1 MSAFSSTGFQPF
13 GIPGLPAAMAPQ
25 PKPCLLLIGEAQ
37 DDALNS
43 DLTAQAF
50 SRGWRQVAHCQGHA
64 GEERTRREH
73 LRALSEEYDRVRAD
87 AAAHA
92 LDAAPPVW
100 VIATGY
106 GAYLATLLSE
116 RRAIDRLLLRSPTVY
131 PDAGWDLSK
140 RELDAQRAHARH
152 PIRWAPNDNQALR
165 AAGQY
170 LGQVWIVDS
179 PAEEA
184 AHHSMHVDYFHA
196 FSRARERKLGSL
208 GRGLSLTAPGATTAP
223 ADDDFRDTVAQ
234 WMAAQH

>member
-1 MSAFSSTGFQPF
+1 MGPRPT
-13 GIPGLPAAMAPQ
+13 
-25 PKPCLLLIGEAQ
+25 PCLLLIGDTQ
-37 DDALNS
+37 DDALV
-43 DLTAQAF
+43 DDITAQAL
-50 SRGWRQVAHCQGHA
+50 SRGWPQFSHCQGHK
-64 GEERTRREH
+64 GENRTRREH

-87 AAAHA
+87 AVHT
-92 LDAAPPVW
+92 LDTAPPVW

-116 RRAIDRLLLRSPTVY
+116 RRTIDRLLLRSPTVY

-140 RELDAQRAHARH
+140 RELDEQHAHAHR
-152 PIRWAPNDNQALR
+152 PIRWAPNDNQALC

-208 GRGLSLTAPGATTAP
+208 GRGLSLTAPDATVTP